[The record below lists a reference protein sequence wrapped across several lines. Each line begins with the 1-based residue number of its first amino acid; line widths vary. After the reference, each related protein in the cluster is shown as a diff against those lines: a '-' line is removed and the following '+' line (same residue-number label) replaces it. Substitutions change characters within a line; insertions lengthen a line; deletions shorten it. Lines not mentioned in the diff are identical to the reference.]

1 MCGSDEHIKTDC
13 NVSKKDPKH
22 CHDEWFINQAAVNA
36 QKRCNQHQEQQ
47 KEEEQ
52 KSVDDNAMSAVSTM
66 TGDNREV
73 WVGSKRSTKTGS
85 SDLQLP
91 VDVNDAKK
99 DEENHGTSS

>member
-1 MCGSDEHIKTDC
+1 
-13 NVSKKDPKH
+13 
-22 CHDEWFINQAAVNA
+22 
-36 QKRCNQHQEQQ
+36 
-47 KEEEQ
+47 
-52 KSVDDNAMSAVSTM
+52 MSAVSTM